1 MTTRIRQSVPCDFNA
16 IGQVHIQAFGD
27 EEGPEIV
34 KLVSELMND
43 RSAFPLLSLVA
54 DMDRKIA
61 AHILFTRVVIEP
73 AAQGVS
79 AQILAPL
86 AVLPEFQ
93 NRGIGGQLIRQGLL
107 ELKQSG
113 TDLVF
118 VLGHPGYYPR
128 SGFTPATP
136 HGLVAPYPIAAKNA
150 DAWMV
155 QALREG
161 VIGTVTGQIRSSDA
175 LNQPQ
180 YWVE

>member
-1 MTTRIRQSVPCDFNA
+1 MTTHIRRSVPSDFDA
-16 IGQVHIQAFGD
+16 IGQVHLQAFGD
-27 EEGPEIV
+27 EEGPEILT
-34 KLVSELMND
+34 LVGELFND
-43 RSAFPLLSLVA
+43 RSALPLLSLVA
-54 DMDRKIA
+54 ESDRKII
-61 AHILFTRVVIEP
+61 AHILFTRVVIE
-73 AAQGVS
+73 QTHQDVS

-93 NRGIGGQLIRQGLL
+93 NRGVGGQLIRQGLL

-128 SGFTPATP
+128 SGFTPAAP
-136 HGLVAPYPIAAKNA
+136 LGLLAPYPIDDKNA

-161 VIGTVTGQIRSSDA
+161 VIGTLTGQIRSSDV